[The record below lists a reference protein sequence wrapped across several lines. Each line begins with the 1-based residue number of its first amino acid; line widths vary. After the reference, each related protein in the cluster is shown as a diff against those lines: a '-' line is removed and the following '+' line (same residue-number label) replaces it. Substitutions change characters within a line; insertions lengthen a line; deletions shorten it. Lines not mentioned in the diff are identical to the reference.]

1 MTMGEDKAATI
12 RALFRRSSVNR
23 IAEHPIRMARTELFD
38 KFVGL
43 PEHVL
48 RMTNIVSSKFVG
60 VQKNGFGH
68 RLRQDT
74 KLRLPSAM
82 DSRAAPS
89 SRRPTAIKSCSRSST
104 DNCAMFEE

>member
-1 MTMGEDKAATI
+1 MKMGEDTAAMI

-74 KLRLPSAM
+74 KLAVTLGHGFKSSAVQQ
-82 DSRAAPS
+82 
-89 SRRPTAIKSCSRSST
+89 TAYRNKELFALFDGQLC
-104 DNCAMFEE
+104 DV